1 MGRPGCNPGVAFFME
16 WPYIMGRD
24 TEMGTADSLSKQFLS
39 NNDVFAEV
47 CNLLYHHGRPVVRPD
62 SLRELSP
69 CEARML
75 ESGHALGRVRD
86 ILKSCAGKASSDGSI
101 EVLLGLEAQTGVDY
115 SMPERVL
122 LYDVLRYDAQIEE
135 LSRRRR
141 KTGGEGWSPVSRM
154 GPGDRLTPVRTAVIY
169 FGMEPWSGPRR
180 LGELLRLPDGGDWPA
195 ETFFD
200 YEMRVLS
207 LCELTDRETEA
218 VSPELR
224 CVARCLRNSGHRQDI
239 AEMLAGD
246 PSFACVP
253 ATVMPLIQKLL
264 NLKIRINDTQ
274 EETVNMSN
282 AWVEWLDETRA
293 EGKAEG
299 RAEGMA
305 EGELKGRAEGRA
317 EGRGAERD
325 SNIRSMIRTMRRK
338 HEADAQIREM
348 LCDVFSMKEEEAK
361 AYL

>member
-1 MGRPGCNPGVAFFME
+1 MRIFKC
-16 WPYIMGRD
+16 Y
-24 TEMGTADSLSKQFLS
+24 SL
-39 NNDVFAEV
+39 
-47 CNLLYHHGRPVVRPD
+47 
-62 SLRELSP
+62 LR
-69 CEARML
+69 
-75 ESGHALGRVRD
+75 
-86 ILKSCAGKASSDGSI
+86 
-101 EVLLGLEAQTGVDY
+101 LEAQTGVDY

-122 LYDVLRYDAQIEE
+122 LYDVLRYDAQIRE

-141 KTGGEGWSPVSRM
+141 EAGGRGWSPVSLM
-154 GPGDRLTPVRTAVIY
+154 GPDDRLTPVRTSVVY
-169 FGMEPWSGPRR
+169 FGMEPWPGPRR
-180 LGELLRLPDGGDWPA
+180 LGELLRLPDGDWPP

-218 VSPELR
+218 ASPELR
-224 CVARCLRNSGHRQDI
+224 CVSRCLRNSGRRQDI

-246 PSFACVP
+246 PSFARVP
-253 ATVMPLIQKLL
+253 WAVMPLIQELL
-264 NLKIRINDTQ
+264 NVKIQIKDNQ

-299 RAEGMA
+299 MAEGRAEGRAEGKA

-317 EGRGAERD
+317 EGRGEERE
-325 SNIRSMIRTMRRK
+325 SNIRSMIRTLREE
-338 HEADAQIREM
+338 HAADARIRKY

>member
-1 MGRPGCNPGVAFFME
+1 MRIFKC
-16 WPYIMGRD
+16 Y
-24 TEMGTADSLSKQFLS
+24 SL
-39 NNDVFAEV
+39 
-47 CNLLYHHGRPVVRPD
+47 
-62 SLRELSP
+62 LR
-69 CEARML
+69 
-75 ESGHALGRVRD
+75 
-86 ILKSCAGKASSDGSI
+86 
-101 EVLLGLEAQTGVDY
+101 LEAQTGVDY

-122 LYDVLRYDAQIEE
+122 LYDVLRYDAQIRE

-141 KTGGEGWSPVSRM
+141 EAGGGEWSPVSPM
-154 GPGDRLTPVRTAVIY
+154 GPDDRLTPVRTSVVY

-180 LGELLRLPDGGDWPA
+180 LGELLRFPEGGDWPA

-207 LCELTDRETEA
+207 LCALTDRETES

-224 CVARCLRNSGHRQDI
+224 CVARCLRCSGRRQDI

-246 PSFACVP
+246 PSFARVP

-264 NLKIRINDTQ
+264 NVKIQIKDNQ

-299 RAEGMA
+299 MA
-305 EGELKGRAEGRA
+305 EGESKGRAEGRA
-317 EGRGAERD
+317 EGRGEERD